1 MKTGV
6 ILLFCF
12 FSLRFASGALA
23 ETSIKAEVDKLSL
36 TTDDTLT
43 YKLVVIS
50 SGKNIP
56 SPVIPKFK
64 GFNVLSQAQ
73 STSISFAKGKAET
86 QLVYVFILVAHSE
99 GKLKIEP
106 GAINIG
112 KETYSSEQFEIEV
125 KQGKT
130 KPQIPKQRVTP
141 EDKESFPESKEPQ
154 ITL

>member
-12 FSLRFASGALA
+12 FSLCFASGVLA

-43 YKLVVIS
+43 YKLIVIS
-50 SGKNIP
+50 AGKNIP
-56 SPVIPKFK
+56 LPVIPKFE

-86 QLVYVFILVAHSE
+86 QLVYVFILLAHSE

-106 GAINIG
+106 GSIKIG
-112 KETYSSEQFEIEV
+112 KETYSSGQFEIEV
-125 KQGKT
+125 KQGKA
-130 KPQIPKQRVTP
+130 KPRIPEQQATP

-154 ITL
+154 VTL